1 MIRDGMKRWE
11 KGARGLGRKES
22 VCIAWHILCIFCHHH
37 HHYQDLNR
45 YIDIT
50 YPSLA
55 GIREDDSRTT
65 YRWMDG
71 LYPRLAKW
79 AENFFSS
86 RTLDAIS
93 LLFFVTSVPQF
104 GSWNGD
110 KKYVSIMIRNL
121 IYSLIVRL
129 SSCLRSRSPLFKME
143 LKATTLHYLSNGI
156 ITNLG

>member
-1 MIRDGMKRWE
+1 MRE
-11 KGARGLGRKES
+11 GAGRVTEKES
-22 VCIAWHILCIFCHHH
+22 VCITQHISCIFCHHCH
-37 HHYQDLNR
+37 HHYQDLHR
-45 YIDIT
+45 YIDII
-50 YPSLA
+50 YPPSPA
-55 GIREDDSRTT
+55 SARMVGRRMDG
-65 YRWMDG
+65 MDG

-143 LKATTLHYLSNGI
+143 LKATTLHYLANGI
-156 ITNLG
+156 NTNLG